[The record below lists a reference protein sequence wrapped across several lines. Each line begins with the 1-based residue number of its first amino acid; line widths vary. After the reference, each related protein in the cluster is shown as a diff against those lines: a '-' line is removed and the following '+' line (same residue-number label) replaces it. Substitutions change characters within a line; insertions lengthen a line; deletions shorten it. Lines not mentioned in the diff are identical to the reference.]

1 MKFFII
7 FLILLILAIN
17 VNAITVINEIMYD
30 PSGGDNNKEF
40 IEIYSDEINNFENYT
55 IEDLSGNKDI
65 LKLVKQINSNYFLI
79 TEDDFNYQEINA
91 SVYTIGNNIGNSLNN
106 NNDVIILRDQ
116 ENKIIDLVYYYSD
129 WGAKNN
135 GKSLERISFNL
146 NSNDKEN
153 WIEGKEGGT
162 PGEANSIK
170 EINFNSIKI
179 NEFLPDPIGN
189 DDAAM
194 PNGEFIELYNN
205 ANENIK

>member
-135 GKSLERISFNL
+135 KALKRAQSSQIREMTEHYKRL
-146 NSNDKEN
+146 NR
-153 WIEGKEGGT
+153 
-162 PGEANSIK
+162 
-170 EINFNSIKI
+170 
-179 NEFLPDPIGN
+179 
-189 DDAAM
+189 
-194 PNGEFIELYNN
+194 
-205 ANENIK
+205 